1 MVMQSFLG
9 RGWKFPLSFS
19 KSGVEMSET
28 DDDIDES
35 LRILFST
42 YPGER
47 IMHPDYGCRLRDFR
61 FRQFNETFIALLK
74 DEINRAILFH
84 ESRISVEKISVTKS
98 EDSDVVRIA
107 VEYTIRM
114 TNTRR
119 NLVFPFYLNEG
130 TDISL

>member
-47 IMHPDYGCRLRDFR
+47 IMHPDYGCRLRDFC

-84 ESRISVEKISVTKS
+84 ESRIAWKKL
-98 EDSDVVRIA
+98 A
-107 VEYTIRM
+107 
-114 TNTRR
+114 
-119 NLVFPFYLNEG
+119 
-130 TDISL
+130 